1 MLDMLDMSP
10 TQKQHQN
17 HKRPTASA
25 VSDLQEYNMT
35 RDELLMYHDE
45 LCTAAK
51 DLMSLKNRD
60 YAGNHGNEPFANFTR
75 VEAMGICTTEQG
87 FMTRITDKMSRLSSF
102 IDCGKMHVAN
112 ESFNDTI
119 VDVINYMVLLSA
131 YLKDKESQDDPQL
144 MLFDGNDKSV
154 SDADIPPLP
163 EGFSFSV
170 GSESC

>member
-1 MLDMLDMSP
+1 
-10 TQKQHQN
+10 
-17 HKRPTASA
+17 
-25 VSDLQEYNMT
+25 MT
-35 RDELLMYHDE
+35 RDELLIYHDE
-45 LCTAAK
+45 LCTTAK
-51 DLMSLKNRD
+51 ELMSLKNRD
-60 YAGNHGNEPFANFTR
+60 YAGDHGNEPFANFTR